1 MGLPGVLAN
10 HVSAAVQEHLRIASL
25 GTARVPRLAGRND
38 LMDVRH
44 AYATEHVP
52 LAEKVIHLH
61 YFIGSCHTVSD
72 PSDYSLLLLS
82 RGGAEDVVV
91 AEAGRAVAQWPWR
104 RQQHLRGV

>member
-1 MGLPGVLAN
+1 
-10 HVSAAVQEHLRIASL
+10 
-25 GTARVPRLAGRND
+25 
-38 LMDVRH
+38 MDVRH

-82 RGGAEDVVV
+82 GGGAEDVVV
-91 AEAGRAVAQWPWR
+91 AEARPGSRPAATVPAAPPAPAFADC
-104 RQQHLRGV
+104 